1 MYKRREFTETEKRLS
16 ERIRDIL
23 EDSERA
29 ISVIRDGREKSI
41 ALSHIEDAMLHA
53 NLAISE
59 DGIIGEVK
67 E

>member
-16 ERIRDIL
+16 EHIRDIL

-59 DGIIGEVK
+59 DGIIGEAKV
-67 E
+67 